1 MRHNPPGVT
10 PHTLCAL
17 GGCARHHK
25 LWILRYLGKP
35 AQRVSSEGRKEG
47 KMKCWKNHSFKRH
60 FFFPCCRWSY
70 RNQSLPFR
78 PRTGKEPVNQR
89 AKLSSGTAQ
98 QSVLLLTN
106 KVGAE
111 HNTVT
116 SYHQCESGLSVLH
129 LQLFATGSS
138 KPTDKRFTA
147 ANCLPLQLLFVQFP
161 GQELGSNCGSGLQ
174 IFSVSLVEKL
184 LKCRIHRCSR
194 AFR

>member
-111 HNTVT
+111 NTT
-116 SYHQCESGLSVLH
+116 PSPHTISASQGSLSFTCSYLPQAHQSQQINDLQQQTVCPCSSYLFNSQGRNLALTVAQGSKFSLSLWWK
-129 LQLFATGSS
+129 SS
-138 KPTDKRFTA
+138 
-147 ANCLPLQLLFVQFP
+147 
-161 GQELGSNCGSGLQ
+161 
-174 IFSVSLVEKL
+174 
-184 LKCRIHRCSR
+184 
-194 AFR
+194 